1 MLRVHIERCSIRNG
15 ISNITKPG
23 RLEGGKQVSNLS
35 SNNSMLHC
43 HRKRMKGNRMKG
55 RSTFHIL
62 VLLVVLL
69 TFSSH
74 SVLGRARPTK
84 PKVERKQSPIEIQ
97 AKQDAKNDVNKF
109 AWFTAGL
116 IGCASAWTMI
126 ELMDRGY
133 IDPENRLGLLRCLIV
148 AIPPFLPIVYA
159 KSASSAPPTERLLGK
174 SPEYVNAY
182 VDSYAKE
189 IKDQR
194 VTLILTGWAASLV
207 PAGMM
212 SYEAGPSSCSSYGN

>member
-1 MLRVHIERCSIRNG
+1 
-15 ISNITKPG
+15 
-23 RLEGGKQVSNLS
+23 
-35 SNNSMLHC
+35 
-43 HRKRMKGNRMKG
+43 MKG

-74 SVLGRARPTK
+74 SVFGRARPTK
-84 PKVERKQSPIEIQ
+84 PKVERKQSPIEVQ
-97 AKQDAKNDVNKF
+97 AKQDAKSDVNKF

-126 ELMDRGY
+126 ELIDRGDY
-133 IDPENRLGLLRCLIV
+133 IDSASTLDTSLRLLVLTV
-148 AIPPFLPIVYA
+148 PTFFPIVYA

-194 VTLILTGWAASLV
+194 VILSLKGIGV
-207 PAGMM
+207 SWLAIGIM
-212 SYEAGPSSCSSYGN
+212 SLEFGPSSSSCTF